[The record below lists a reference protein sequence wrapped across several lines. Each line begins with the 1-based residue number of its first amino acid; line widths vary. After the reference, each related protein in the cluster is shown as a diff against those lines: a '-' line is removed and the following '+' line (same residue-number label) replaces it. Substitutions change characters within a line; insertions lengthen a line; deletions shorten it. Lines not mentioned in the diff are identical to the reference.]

1 MIGYTLSKEFYLYTG
16 LSNTLQRNIQH
27 FSFCIIT
34 NLPHQSTSNSILPTL
49 KKVKWQV
56 FQLRNVW
63 CRYFICYVHKRNLHL
78 TAAENI
84 HHPQAKQ
91 QRDYNRLHQ
100 ANQKREEWDGFKFS
114 GKRSSRSE
122 VFYNK
127 SILKN
132 FANFTGKHLCQSL
145 FFNKK
150 KDLRPANLLK
160 KRLWHR
166 YFPVNFG
173 IFLRTPFF
181 TEHLQ
186 TTASEEKED
195 VCDKK
200 PR

>member
-1 MIGYTLSKEFYLYTG
+1 M
-16 LSNTLQRNIQH
+16 
-27 FSFCIIT
+27 
-34 NLPHQSTSNSILPTL
+34 
-49 KKVKWQV
+49 
-56 FQLRNVW
+56 
-63 CRYFICYVHKRNLHL
+63 HL

-132 FANFTGKHLCQSL
+132 FANFTGKKPVPESFLI
-145 FFNKK
+145 
-150 KDLRPANLLK
+150 K
-160 KRLWHR
+160 KRPEACKFIKKETLAQVFSCEFWDISK
-166 YFPVNFG
+166 NN
-173 IFLRTPFF
+173 FF
-181 TEHLQ
+181 TEHLR

-200 PR
+200 PRL